1 MELPL
6 LSPPWFYRA
15 LSELALYKSKPY
27 YGFCKAFPHKDR
39 AWAPPLEAKARGGGK
54 CGRSQ
59 GRAFHRAGL
68 NRELAMHDRK
78 IQGMKL
84 ATAPL
89 LCDLSPKTSVATL
102 LYFFLLYFHST
113 TDKLAEKCRLGL
125 LLEGVSAAEWCGE
138 SRPAQ
143 ILWHNLPP
151 HQIEKCE

>member
-1 MELPL
+1 MDFARPSHIKIELGLHHWRP
-6 LSPPWFYRA
+6 RH
-15 LSELALYKSKPY
+15 E
-27 YGFCKAFPHKDR
+27 
-39 AWAPPLEAKARGGGK
+39 GGK

-89 LCDLSPKTSVATL
+89 LCDLSPKTSVAPL

-143 ILWHNLPP
+143 IL
-151 HQIEKCE
+151 